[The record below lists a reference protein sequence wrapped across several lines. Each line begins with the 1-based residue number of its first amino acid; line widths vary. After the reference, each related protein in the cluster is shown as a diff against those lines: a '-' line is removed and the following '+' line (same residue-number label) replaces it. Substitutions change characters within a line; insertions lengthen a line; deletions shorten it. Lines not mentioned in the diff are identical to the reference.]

1 MRPHSALI
9 QHLLQELY
17 LDDQWKFDA
26 DILRFGTTHEH
37 YKTVEYEPDAAI
49 GGGDSAR
56 YSVCLHAAASILY
69 NTGQLCGISPCWT
82 SQTTKQNN
90 SYLYL
95 HHQWSH
101 EADILQ
107 SCSTHEYFET
117 VEYEHPAALGRR
129 VTA

>member
-9 QHLLQELY
+9 QHLFQELY

-56 YSVCLHAAASILY
+56 YSVCLHAAASIILVSCVASVLVGLPRLQ
-69 NTGQLCGISPCWT
+69 NRTILISISITNGRMRLIFRSLAVPMST
-82 SQTTKQNN
+82 SK
-90 SYLYL
+90 
-95 HHQWSH
+95 
-101 EADILQ
+101 
-107 SCSTHEYFET
+107 
-117 VEYEHPAALGRR
+117 P
-129 VTA
+129 